1 MVELRD
7 LRSFQ
12 AVATDLHFGRAAER
26 VGVSQPTLSRHIRRL
41 EDELGVVLLHRTSRR
56 VGLTDAGRSLA
67 TTLPAALRQLDRAL
81 AEARSGE
88 SGGWEV

>member
-12 AVATDLHFGRAAER
+12 ALSTELHFGRAAAR

-41 EDELGVVLLHRTSRR
+41 EHELGVVLLQRTSRR
-56 VGLTDAGRSLA
+56 VELTDAGRSLA
-67 TTLPAALRQLDRAL
+67 TTLPAALRQLERAL
-81 AEARSGE
+81 AEARSGGT
-88 SGGWEV
+88 GGWEV